1 MRKFFSRCTPPGVDA
16 AKECKHLILWLSL
29 AAGLSLG
36 TVIRYLNARAD
47 LFETVAGVRMLRE
60 GAVIADFHLLTGIS
74 FQGFVL
80 LIPAILGLAVFHY
93 AYYRRESMS
102 IYLMKRLPD
111 PAERH
116 RRALTLPLLAIAA
129 TVLLAAW
136 MRVIYFALYLLATPK
151 ICLPDEV
158 WQQLWRLF

>member
-16 AKECKHLILWLSL
+16 AKECKLLILWLAL
-29 AAGLSLG
+29 AAGFSLG
-36 TVIRYLNARAD
+36 TLANYLIAHNELFEIVAGQRYLI
-47 LFETVAGVRMLRE
+47 E
-60 GAVIADFHLLTGIS
+60 GAVIADFHWITGVY
-74 FQGFVL
+74 FHGFIL